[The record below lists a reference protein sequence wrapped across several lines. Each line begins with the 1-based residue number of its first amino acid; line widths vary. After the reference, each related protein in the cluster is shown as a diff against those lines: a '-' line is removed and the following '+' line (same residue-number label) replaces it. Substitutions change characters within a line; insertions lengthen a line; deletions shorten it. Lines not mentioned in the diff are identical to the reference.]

1 MLSLAPRP
9 ADRPSGLVLF
19 GPDLGIIVSVAVPVA
34 GFSLNE
40 DEPAG

>member
-9 ADRPSGLVLF
+9 AERLSGLAMA
-19 GPDLGIIVSVAVPVA
+19 GPLLSAIASVAVPVA